1 MSNNKRIGVVGAG
14 SFGTALAN
22 LLAENNDVLIYARRD
37 ATVNAINNDHQNL
50 KQSTDPRITAT
61 TDLKALTEE
70 CDLIFPT
77 VPSAFFLDVLTQM
90 KPYLQPDHILIHGTK
105 GFHIDIDGDDR
116 REGIREKGRASILT
130 ISELIRRETLVIR
143 VGCISGPNLAYELAA
158 HQPAGT
164 VIASPFEEVIRIGR
178 TALRSPRFQVFGSD
192 DLIGVELAGALKN
205 IIALASGA
213 LSGLELGDNARA
225 LLISKSL
232 GELVRIGR
240 VLGGDTKTFFG
251 LAGIGDIVATASSS
265 HSRNYTVGYRLAKGE
280 TLQQILDSSE
290 EVAEGINTVE
300 VVKHLA
306 DHYKVRVPIIRMIY
320 KALFDDVPVAEGLS
334 YLMKYPFDRDVDFM
348 DFPTR

>member
-1 MSNNKRIGVVGAG
+1 MSDNKRIGVVGAG

-37 ATVNAINNDHQNL
+37 ETVNAINNDRLNL
-50 KQSTDPRITAT
+50 KQSISPKITAT
-61 TDLKALTEE
+61 TDIKALTEE

-77 VPSAFFLDVLTQM
+77 VPSAFFVDVLDQM
-90 KPYLQPDHILIHGTK
+90 KPYLQPDHVLIHGTK
-105 GFHIDIDGDDR
+105 GFHIDIEGDDR
-116 REGIREKGRASILT
+116 REGIREKGRSGILT
-130 ISELIRRETLVIR
+130 MSELIRRETLVIR

-178 TALRSPRFQVFGSD
+178 SVLRSPRFQVFGSD
-192 DLIGVELAGALKN
+192 DIIGVELAGALKN

-251 LAGIGDIVATASSS
+251 LAGIGDIVATASSP

-280 TLQQILDSSE
+280 SLQQILDSSE

-320 KALFDDVPVAEGLS
+320 KALFDDVPVEEGLS

-348 DFPTR
+348 DLPTR

>member
-1 MSNNKRIGVVGAG
+1 MSDNKRIGVVGAG

-22 LLAENNDVLIYARRD
+22 LLAENNDVLLYARRTE
-37 ATVNAINNDHQNL
+37 TVDAINNNHKNL
-50 KQSTDPRITAT
+50 KQSTDPLITAT
-61 TDLKALTEE
+61 NDLKALTEE

-77 VPSAFFLDVLTQM
+77 VPSAFFLDVLAQM
-90 KPYLQPDHILIHGTK
+90 KPYLKPDHILIHGTK

-130 ISELIRRETLVIR
+130 MSELIRRETLVIR

-178 TALRSPRFQVFGSD
+178 SALRSPRFQVFGSD
-192 DLIGVELAGALKN
+192 DIIGVELAGALKN

-320 KALFDDVPVAEGLS
+320 KALFDDVPVEEGLS

-348 DFPTR
+348 DIPVR